1 MAKVES
7 NEGNIL
13 QKGVQLNFN
22 KRYSFTSR
30 PYDQIKLNININRNR
45 SEQKIAYLLVLVLLV
60 LVLVLVL
67 LVRMVLVLLVLVRM
81 VQFHRGFLPVD
92 VRLMKQAHKAR

>member
-22 KRYSFTSR
+22 KMYSFTSR
-30 PYDQIKLNININRNR
+30 PYDQIKLNIKKNRC
-45 SEQKIAYLLVLVLLV
+45 EQKIAYLLVLVV
-60 LVLVLVL
+60 LVVL
-67 LVRMVLVLLVLVRM
+67 L
-81 VQFHRGFLPVD
+81 FHRGLSPVD
-92 VRLMKQAHKAR
+92 VRLMKKDR

>member
-30 PYDQIKLNININRNR
+30 PYDQIKSNIKRNR
-45 SEQKIAYLLVLVLLV
+45 CEQNIAYL
-60 LVLVLVL
+60 LVLVL
-67 LVRMVLVLLVLVRM
+67 LVRMVLVVLVLL
-81 VQFHRGFLPVD
+81 FHRGLSPVD
-92 VRLMKQAHKAR
+92 VRLMKKDR

>member
-7 NEGNIL
+7 YEGNIL
-13 QKGVQLNFN
+13 QKGVQQNFN

-30 PYDQIKLNININRNR
+30 PYDQIKLNINRNR

-60 LVLVLVL
+60 LVV
-67 LVRMVLVLLVLVRM
+67 LVRMVLVLLVVLVLL
-81 VQFHRGFLPVD
+81 FHRGLSPVD
-92 VRLMKQAHKAR
+92 VRLMKKDR